1 MQTAWRS
8 SASLQCDVLQ
18 EYVPYDSSGENS
30 ESAFQLP
37 PTLWISLSFSCKT
50 SSRSKKPIGL
60 IWYGK
65 WDMAGQHDRLKETEG
80 TSRLSNVEAP
90 REVTFQG
97 YRKVTFKMSK
107 NTGFFLFFLSR
118 EYRSS
123 PLFSIQSMFTT
134 WCRNV
139 TKICHTIHVCLFLP
153 RRARKG
159 EKVFL
164 LYSIYHLRYFLRW
177 QGNFAYH
184 RLTLCTS

>member
-1 MQTAWRS
+1 MQTTWRS
-8 SASLQCDVLQ
+8 PASLQCDALQ
-18 EYVPYDSSGENS
+18 EYVPYDSNGENR
-30 ESAFQLP
+30 ESAFP
-37 PTLWISLSFSCKT
+37 PTLWICLSFLCKT

-65 WDMAGQHDRLKETEG
+65 WDMAGQHDRLKEMEG

-97 YRKVTFKMSK
+97 YREVFFKMRK
-107 NTGFFLFFLSR
+107 NTGFFSLFPIKR
-118 EYRSS
+118 IQTS

-139 TKICHTIHVCLFLP
+139 TKICHTIHICLFLP
-153 RRARKG
+153 RRARKV

-164 LYSIYHLRYFLRW
+164 LYSIYRLTYFCLRW